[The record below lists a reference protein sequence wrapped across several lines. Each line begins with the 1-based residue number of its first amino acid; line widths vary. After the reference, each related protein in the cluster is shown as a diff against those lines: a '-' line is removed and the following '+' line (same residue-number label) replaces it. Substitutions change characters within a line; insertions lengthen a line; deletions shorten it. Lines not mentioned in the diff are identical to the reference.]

1 MRPPGHRDRPGQNL
15 KCPAS
20 RLDLTGQATGT
31 DRTQPYRGVP
41 LSRCPGNRPT
51 ANLQEVPTVRPPYSV
66 EIGRNAREVLK
77 VTLQTVRGVRVLDAR
92 VWEDATFGPV
102 ACRCPTKRGFDL
114 DPRRIPDLIQALQ
127 GAHAEAT
134 ALGLLEDER

>member
-1 MRPPGHRDRPGQNL
+1 MN
-15 KCPAS
+15 
-20 RLDLTGQATGT
+20 
-31 DRTQPYRGVP
+31 
-41 LSRCPGNRPT
+41 LSRPT
-51 ANLQEVPTVRPPYSV
+51 VSAVSGVRPPYSV